1 MDLLETLD
9 KNKGKALTA
18 LAALAVM
25 AGTAV
30 ATKKVPVHG
39 LETILSSFGKEG
51 KLVRNVANSLVEK
64 GFEPASLAGREFISN
79 ALENVG
85 GRTAS
90 PLLKST
96 SIIKDRQWTNN
107 VGNLI
112 KEVADTNTPSASIRR
127 LNTSLN
133 VPRFDP
139 ITGEQKLINLLGNNR
154 ATNIDLNNPAIADAA
169 LLSLTSDAAKNY
181 ELQTRIANLAAKKS
195 MPGNAITKQL
205 NFIKDFKGNQMAV
218 REDLMSTLRTEAEKL
233 SQQTGISTDEAYNR
247 LSNAFSSVSP
257 RNDFTTNEELFNNV
271 LSDYYNGATKIRTGT
286 GVFHP
291 NTGNEIQSPVLQKQD
306 RALQALR
313 GLFSGDKKVSDLSKV
328 EQMAAV
334 LSGKNGTVLD
344 TAELEKMLVGLS
356 EKERSAV
363 INALYNRGKGN
374 KTGNKTYSALND
386 ALDQVV
392 SSGNLG
398 NVARVMTGSKD
409 KALNRFLYQGGLE
422 RRAALGN

>member
-39 LETILSSFGKEG
+39 LETILSSLGKEG
-51 KLVRNVANSLVEK
+51 KLVRNVANSLIEK

-96 SIIKDRQWTNN
+96 SIIKNRQWVNDA
-107 VGNLI
+107 GNLI
-112 KEVADTNTPSASIRR
+112 KEVADTNTPSAAIRR
-127 LNTSLN
+127 LNTSLD

-154 ATNIDLNNPAIADAA
+154 ATNIDLNDPAIADAA
-169 LLSLTSDAAKNY
+169 LSSLTGDAVKNY

-218 REDLMSTLRTEAEKL
+218 RENLKGTLAAEAEKL
-233 SQQTGISTDEAYNR
+233 SQQAGISVDEAYKR

-257 RNDFTTNEELFNNV
+257 RNDFATNEELFNNV
-271 LSDYYNGATKIRTGT
+271 LDAYRGGASKIPTGT

-291 NTGNEIQSPVLQKQD
+291 NTGREIKNPVLQKQD

-313 GLFSGDKKVSDLSKV
+313 GFFSGDKKVSDLSKV
-328 EQMAAV
+328 EQMAAA

-356 EKERSAV
+356 KKERSAV
-363 INALYNRGKGN
+363 IAALYNRGA
-374 KTGNKTYSALND
+374 GNKTYSALND
-386 ALDQVV
+386 ALDQVI
-392 SSGNLG
+392 SSGHLKD
-398 NVARVMTGSKD
+398 VSRLMTGSKN
-409 KALNRFLYQGGLE
+409 KALDRFIYQGGLE